1 MAVGTG
7 TFRLSKVEGPA
18 EATLF
23 QWVLFDADGDPIA
36 ESVRPMGLASAKKSV
51 EWLKAN
57 IADCDWDQRAIG
69 LFDRGIPQT

>member
-1 MAVGTG
+1 MADEAG
-7 TFRLSKVEGPA
+7 TFRLSKVEAPA

-23 QWVLFDADGDPIA
+23 QWVLFNADGDPIA
-36 ESVRPMGLASAKKSV
+36 ESVRPMGLATAKKSV

-57 IADCDWDQRAIG
+57 IADCDWNHSASS